1 MAINMTSNMT
11 SRERVMKLF
20 AGEEV
25 DRPPCFSG
33 MGNVTTEGLKTLGHK
48 FASVHLDARKMAES
62 AATTYRLFGFECGVV
77 PFDLCVEAEAIGCEI
92 NVYAHSEDLLYPTI
106 RAKVIH
112 NENEMD
118 IKIPDNLAKRGR
130 IPLVSEA
137 IRLIKKDIGKE
148 VAIGSYVLGPFTLAG
163 QIMEL
168 NDLLKLSFK
177 KPEKVGK
184 LLDALASAII
194 IVAGEYERAGAD
206 YISVREMGATS
217 DVLSP
222 RVFKNLIMPYLKKIF
237 DSLTVPGVIH
247 ICGKTNDIVPF
258 MVETGARAL
267 SVDQKNNI
275 LETRK
280 KLGQGAQIFGNYDP
294 YNVLV
299 AGTPELVRETIKKC
313 MDEDVSAVWPGCDI
327 WPTAPGENI
336 KAMMDEVNKYR
347 R

>member
-1 MAINMTSNMT
+1 MT

-20 AGEEV
+20 AGEAV

-48 FASVHLDARKMAES
+48 FASVHLDAKKMAES
-62 AATTYRLFGFECGVV
+62 AATTYKLFGFECGVV

-106 RAKVIH
+106 KAKVIH
-112 NENEMD
+112 SEDEMD
-118 IKIPDNLAKRGR
+118 IKLPENLAERGR
-130 IPLVSEA
+130 IPLVCEA
-137 IRLIKKDIGKE
+137 IRLIKKEIGSE
-148 VAIGSYVLGPFTLAG
+148 AAIGSYVLGPFTLAG

-177 KPEKVGK
+177 KPDKVGK
-184 LLDALASAII
+184 LLDVLADAII
-194 IVAGEYERAGAD
+194 IVAKEFEKAGVD
-206 YISVREMGATS
+206 FINVREMGATS

-222 RVFKNLIMPYLKKIF
+222 RVFKTLIMPYLKKIF
-237 DSLTVPGVIH
+237 DNLTVPGVIH
-247 ICGKTNDIVPF
+247 ICGKTNDIVQF
-258 MVETGARAL
+258 MVETGAKAL

-275 LETRK
+275 EETRK
-280 KLGQGAQIFGNYDP
+280 KLGPNVLIFGNYDP

-299 AGTPELVRETIKKC
+299 AGTTGLVRETMKKC
-313 MDEDVSAVWPGCDI
+313 MDDGASAVWPGCDI
-327 WPTAPGENI
+327 WPTVPGENV